1 MIFHLLHVT
10 LCICFFWAET
20 NGPKSRTVFST
31 AWFHKHLQP
40 QIPEHTHITAEV
52 SIFFSF
58 LLPEIHILWDNFSC
72 CWFSIKYFL
81 YYDSLKHFLLC
92 IVDSPAQW
100 KLLRFLTWGEDWTGY
115 FATGYSAGKLDENL
129 FINNSYQQPLWFI
142 TKWDVDTKQEYELSC
157 MEHGHMHIL
166 AFAPVVSFG
175 VWFCCYYTSNRCTL
189 IISAIIS

>member
-1 MIFHLLHVT
+1 MDCSVNPSRFKHTHTCTATGKRGNFIREETRKCCSCMIFHLLHVT

-81 YYDSLKHFLLC
+81 YYDSLKHFLLYC
-92 IVDSPAQW
+92 WFSSSVKTAPISYMRGRLDWILCNWILCRQTGW
-100 KLLRFLTWGEDWTGY
+100 KSLY
-115 FATGYSAGKLDENL
+115 
-129 FINNSYQQPLWFI
+129 
-142 TKWDVDTKQEYELSC
+142 
-157 MEHGHMHIL
+157 
-166 AFAPVVSFG
+166 
-175 VWFCCYYTSNRCTL
+175 
-189 IISAIIS
+189 

>member
-81 YYDSLKHFLLC
+81 YYDSLKHFLLYC
-92 IVDSPAQW
+92 WFSSSVKTAPISYMRGRLDWILCNWILCRQTGW
-100 KLLRFLTWGEDWTGY
+100 KSLLLTIHISSLYDLLQSETWILNRNMSCLAWNMGTCTSLLLLQLYLLEFDFAVTTHRIDAPWLFL
-115 FATGYSAGKLDENL
+115 
-129 FINNSYQQPLWFI
+129 Q
-142 TKWDVDTKQEYELSC
+142 
-157 MEHGHMHIL
+157 
-166 AFAPVVSFG
+166 
-175 VWFCCYYTSNRCTL
+175 
-189 IISAIIS
+189 

>member
-72 CWFSIKYFL
+72 CWFSIKYFFVLWLPKAFSAVLLILQLSENCSDFLHEGKIGLDTLQLDTLQANWMKISLLTIHIGSL
-81 YYDSLKHFLLC
+81 YDLLQSETWILNRNMSCLAWNMGTCTSLLLLQLYLLEFDFAVTTHRIDAPWLFL
-92 IVDSPAQW
+92 Q
-100 KLLRFLTWGEDWTGY
+100 
-115 FATGYSAGKLDENL
+115 
-129 FINNSYQQPLWFI
+129 
-142 TKWDVDTKQEYELSC
+142 
-157 MEHGHMHIL
+157 
-166 AFAPVVSFG
+166 
-175 VWFCCYYTSNRCTL
+175 
-189 IISAIIS
+189 